1 MKITLSKSQWE
12 FIGEKTGWIKSAQP
26 GERCPRCNQPMQKH
40 PLSKTH
46 EQYKDIK
53 QCPRCFMNYSP
64 NAPKYEGSWA
74 WEQQKR
80 KNMTQQAQ
88 LIKKTYF
95 YHINLN
101 ERGQFYADVRD
112 EKDNTIFEIK
122 GFEIFKDGFMTN
134 VKDMNGLKN
143 YLVNLSLISKQDEL
157 KYVG

>member
-1 MKITLSKSQWE
+1 
-12 FIGEKTGWIKSAQP
+12 
-26 GERCPRCNQPMQKH
+26 
-40 PLSKTH
+40 
-46 EQYKDIK
+46 
-53 QCPRCFMNYSP
+53 MNYSP
-64 NAPKYEGSWA
+64 HGTKYEGSWA
-74 WEQQKR
+74 WEQEQKR
-80 KNMTQQAQ
+80 KNINQQAQ
-88 LIKKTYF
+88 IIKKTYF